1 MIQERRENMK
11 KVIYLLLG
19 IWSAIAGFL
28 SPVWLTLT
36 VLNLT
41 GLTYQYDYSM
51 DEGTAL
57 ILGLIMLFI
66 WVLFALI
73 PCIIFL
79 KKMRLLGRKVLA
91 WSIIGLVVLTL
102 LGIVTQIL
110 RFPEIQHPLWLL

>member
-1 MIQERRENMK
+1 MK
-11 KVIYLLLG
+11 NVTYIILG
-19 IWSAIAGFL
+19 IWSAITGFL

-36 VLNLT
+36 ALNLT
-41 GLTYQYDYSM
+41 GLIYQYDYSM

-66 WVLFALI
+66 WVMVALT
-73 PCIIFL
+73 PCIIFI

-91 WSIIGLVVLTL
+91 GSISILVVPVL

-110 RFPEIQHPLWLL
+110 RFPEIL